1 MSVFPLYAYM
11 WVSIEDENVEVAAV
25 ETKKNR
31 KEIATA
37 NAVLQ
42 APGLDLDA
50 VNELG
55 SQRVVL
61 VVEDDPDTLNL
72 LKLTLRRAGM
82 NVVGATDGKQ
92 AIRKWM
98 ETNPNIVLLDIMMPE
113 MDGWETLGQLRAV
126 TEAPIIMLSAMSQKE
141 NVVRGLREGADDYV
155 AKPFVGDEVV
165 ARVEAALRRAGP
177 KEPVT
182 KLAFPEKA
190 LFLDLQTHQVT
201 FRNELIDLTPR
212 EFAVLEVLAKQHPK
226 PVSYEVLA
234 QEVWGE
240 DNEKIRERIKWIVYL
255 LRQKVEVDPSAP
267 ELILNK
273 TRYGYQLAV
282 E

>member
-1 MSVFPLYAYM
+1 MAEKELASV
-11 WVSIEDENVEVAAV
+11 NAAM
-25 ETKKNR
+25 
-31 KEIATA
+31 
-37 NAVLQ
+37 Q

-50 VNELG
+50 VQELG

-82 NVVGATDGKQ
+82 NVVGAMDGKQ

-98 ETNPNIVLLDIMMPE
+98 ETNPNIVLLDLMMPE
-113 MDGWETLGQLRAV
+113 MDGWETLAQLRAISD
-126 TEAPIIMLSAMSQKE
+126 APIIILSAMSQKE

-155 AKPFVGDEVV
+155 PKPFVGDEVV

-177 KEPVT
+177 KTPVS
-182 KLAFPEKA
+182 KLAFPEQG
-190 LFLDLQTHQVT
+190 LSLDLETRQVT
-201 FRNELIDLTPR
+201 FREQLIDLTPR
-212 EFAVLEVLAKQHPK
+212 EFAVLEILAKQHPK
-226 PVSYEVLA
+226 PVSYEQLA

-240 DNEKIRERIKWIVYL
+240 DNDKIRERIKWIVYL
-255 LRQKVEVDPSAP
+255 LRQKIEQNPSQP

-273 TRYGYQLAV
+273 TRFGYQLAAD
-282 E
+282 

>member
-1 MSVFPLYAYM
+1 MPPNVGVLNYKEAFLLTIVDTKMTEEEQVQSNSVM
-11 WVSIEDENVEVAAV
+11 
-25 ETKKNR
+25 
-31 KEIATA
+31 
-37 NAVLQ
+37 Q
-42 APGLDLDA
+42 ASGLDLDA
-50 VNELG
+50 VQELG
-55 SQRVVL
+55 GQRVVL

-98 ETNPNIVLLDIMMPE
+98 EVNPNIVLLDIMMPE

-126 TEAPIIMLSAMSQKE
+126 TDAPIIILSAMSQKE
-141 NVVRGLREGADDYV
+141 NVVRGLREGADDYMP
-155 AKPFVGDEVV
+155 KPFIGDEVV

-177 KEPVT
+177 KEPVS
-182 KLAFPEKA
+182 KLTFPGHE
-190 LFLDLQTHQVT
+190 LSLDLETRQVSL
-201 FRNELIDLTPR
+201 RGQLIDLTPR
-212 EFAVLEVLAKQHPK
+212 EFSVLEILAKQHPK
-226 PVSYEVLA
+226 PVAYEMIA

-255 LRQKVEVDPSAP
+255 LRKKIEQNPSDP

-273 TRYGYQLAV
+273 TRFGYQLAA

>member
-1 MSVFPLYAYM
+1 VDAT
-11 WVSIEDENVEVAAV
+11 AV
-25 ETKKNR
+25 ETKKSR

-37 NAVLQ
+37 NAVMQ

-113 MDGWETLGQLRAV
+113 MDGWETLSQLRAV

-155 AKPFVGDEVV
+155 SKPFVGDEVV
-165 ARVEAALRRAGP
+165 ARVEAALRRSGP

-182 KLAFPEKA
+182 KLSFPERA

-201 FRNELIDLTPR
+201 FRDQLIDLTPR
-212 EFAVLEVLAKQHPK
+212 EFAVLEVLAKQQPK

-240 DNEKIRERIKWIVYL
+240 DSEKIRERIKWIVYL

-267 ELILNK
+267 ELIVNK